1 MSLDFQQVQQ
11 QVHQL
16 GDAALRRTEL
26 LGQRMAEAKSLLEER
41 AQKIDALQGKVKRVV
56 EQHDP
61 SLRCAVPVSEHLDT
75 HRPCPALPAQA
86 TLLAADGSQIFMDRH
101 AQVEYSL
108 VNVGAIQLQL
118 FSGQPPQTHVA
129 CRLYY
134 HEQAETMSEAMLAL
148 QRDLEE
154 RKYLVELAQQVHEP
168 LITFTDGP
176 MELWGAKGEGG
187 EEARKFQE
195 SLEEYLGVLSSL
207 EERGVTTAG
216 YVDKPGA
223 DLVVRLLEVAR
234 AAESELPAL
243 RKSRP
248 LRGVADRSLFR
259 EWLAAGERSAVFAIQ
274 SQSIRKYAGPL
285 SLHFFYLNAASPG
298 QAPHLARVEVPAWVA
313 NHPQRLDALHA
324 VLVDQC
330 RILGARPYPYL
341 LHRAHE
347 TAVVTRQDQEQVTQM
362 ILLELQRRGVEVEG
376 QSYKQAA
383 KDHAG
388 RTRYTL

>member
-11 QVHQL
+11 QVRQL
-16 GDAALRRTEL
+16 GDAALRRSEL
-26 LGQRMAEAKSLLEER
+26 LGQRMAEAKSLLEEH
-41 AQKIDALQGKVKRVV
+41 AQQIDALQAKVKRVV
-56 EQHDP
+56 EKHDP
-61 SLRCAVPVSEHLDT
+61 SLRCAVPVSEPLNT
-75 HRPCPALPAQA
+75 HDPLPALPAQA

-108 VNVGAIQLQL
+108 VNVGAIQMQL
-118 FSGQPPQTHVA
+118 FSAQPPQTYHA

-134 HEQAETMSEAMLAL
+134 HEQADSMSEALLAL

-154 RKYLVELAQQVHEP
+154 RKYLLELAQQVTAP

-187 EEARKFQE
+187 EEAQKFQE
-195 SLEEYLGVLSSL
+195 SLEEYLGVLSRL
-207 EERGVTTAG
+207 EEMGVTTAG

-259 EWLAAGERSAVFAIQ
+259 EWLAPGERSAVFSIQ
-274 SQSIRKYAGPL
+274 SASIRKYAGPL
-285 SLHFFYLNAASPG
+285 ALHFFYLNAASPG
-298 QAPHLARVEVPAWVA
+298 QASHLARVEVPAWVA
-313 NHPQRLDALHA
+313 SDPQRLDALHA

-330 RILGARPYPYL
+330 RSMGARPYPYL

-362 ILLELQRRGVEVEG
+362 ILLELQRRGIAVEG
-376 QSYKQAA
+376 QSFKQVA
-383 KDHAG
+383 KDHVG